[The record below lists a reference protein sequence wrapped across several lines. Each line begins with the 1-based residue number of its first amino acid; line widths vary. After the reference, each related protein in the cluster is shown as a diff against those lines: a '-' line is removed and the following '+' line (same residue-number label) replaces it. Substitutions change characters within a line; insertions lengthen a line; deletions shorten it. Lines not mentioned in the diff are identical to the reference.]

1 MNTKRIGNTGEAK
14 VLYEL
19 VCLGI
24 PVYQQFGD
32 NEPAD
37 YIIIVNKK
45 PLKLQVKTSTDG
57 DEEKVSF
64 DLDSKLTSKRS
75 VRHHYTSDEVDYFL
89 CYDLVNDKIF
99 VVKNNG
105 NIGSIII
112 RYKTPKN
119 NQSARVNM
127 AKDFL
132 LREDLFC

>member
-19 VCLGI
+19 VCLG
-24 PVYQQFGD
+24 
-32 NEPAD
+32 
-37 YIIIVNKK
+37 
-45 PLKLQVKTSTDG
+45 DG

-75 VRHHYTSDEVDYFL
+75 VRHHYASDEVDYFL

-119 NQSARVNM
+119 NQTARVNM